1 MASGLTRKASLFFSY
16 VKETLNMNRIPLLIS
31 CLLLFLLACNAFT
44 PTAVEP
50 TAAPGLIVP
59 AITTPTIQAA
69 GTTTAVPTVTP
80 FTLGTEPTVVPT
92 FGGLYFARQPTLPG
106 QTAFAAGTEEVFAIW
121 QYANLTEG
129 DLVERRWFKDGQ
141 VWLTREEAWQA
152 TVYGVSGTRVDVS
165 VYDFEGSGLE
175 PGHYALQL
183 FINGQ
188 AQIRAEFDI
197 LPPGEAVITLS
208 QSSETRIAQVWNG
221 RRLMVVGRDGRERQ
235 LAQVEGEIVELNWLP
250 DGRHL
255 LFVELDRS
263 EQIANSSIGLKHALW
278 QVDADTGAVTQ
289 LGSFA
294 EDLHGMKIA
303 PDGRYVAFTT
313 GTEYGDACFV
323 DRHLRVMALSD
334 RYQRLGLYERADF
347 AGAPSSTIH
356 WIYLDWEN
364 KTSWDNHK
372 TLRVAFAVT
381 CLEPSQATPA
391 ELRLPGYYL
400 LDMETFTAV
409 RTGDLP

>member
-1 MASGLTRKASLFFSY
+1 MK
-16 VKETLNMNRIPLLIS
+16 RIPVLIS
-31 CLLLFLLACNAFT
+31 CLILFLLACNAFT
-44 PTAVEP
+44 PTAVQP
-50 TAAPGLIVP
+50 TAPGLTIP
-59 AITTPTIQAA
+59 AIVTPTIQAV
-69 GTTTAVPTVTP
+69 GTTTAVATVTP
-80 FTLGTEPTVVPT
+80 FTPVTDRMAVPA
-92 FGGLYFARQPTLPG
+92 FSGLYFASQPTLPG

-121 QYANLTEG
+121 QYTNLADG

-141 VWLTREEAWQA
+141 VWLTREETWQA

-188 AQIRAEFDI
+188 SQITAEFDI
-197 LPPGEAVITLS
+197 LLPGEAVITLS
-208 QSSETRIAQVWNG
+208 QSSETRIAQVWNSH
-221 RRLMVVGRDGRERQ
+221 RLIVVGKDGRERQ
-235 LAQVEGEIVELNWLP
+235 LAQVKGEIVELNWLP

-263 EQIANSSIGLKHALW
+263 GQLANSSIGLKHALW
-278 QVDADTGAVTQ
+278 QVDADTAVVTQ

-294 EDLHGMKIA
+294 EDLHGMRIA

-323 DRHLRVMALSD
+323 DRHLHIMALDDS
-334 RYQRLGLYERADF
+334 YQRLRLYERSDF
-347 AGAPSSTIH
+347 AGAPISTVH

-391 ELRLPGYYL
+391 ELLLPGYYL